1 MFGVGNVHAATR
13 GHSERIA
20 RCGRSKARAGRV
32 RRAKEPLDERRK
44 VTEMVNVDLRTDHVG
59 EQFAVYARSP
69 DLADVVAAEFPID
82 PDPSPG
88 INR

>member
-1 MFGVGNVHAATR
+1 MFGVGDVHAATG

-20 RCGRSKARAGRV
+20 RCGRSKARASRM

-59 EQFAVYARSP
+59 EQLAVYARSP

-88 INR
+88 IDR